1 MKYLASHEDTTR
13 GTSDFPIELYY
24 VDRTHPRY
32 EMPFHW
38 HMECELMRVLCGS
51 FLLTVDSQT
60 RILTQGDTAII
71 SSGAVHG
78 GIPSDCIY
86 ECLVFESGRLSQN
99 ANALFYNRYRDF
111 FDSDTLIHP
120 FHENGSI
127 CSVLIHQIFETMQQ
141 KSAGYELASIGL
153 IWQLFG
159 QLLQEHAY
167 TVTDPA
173 IRRNEKSTE
182 QIKSVLNYIRKNFAS
197 PLTLSE
203 LAAVLNMSP
212 EHFCRLFHSII
223 GKSPIDYVN
232 YYRIECA
239 CELLCTSCKSI
250 TDVAYSCG
258 FNDLSYFNRM
268 FKKYKK
274 ATPGCYRNTF
284 LIENKNG

>member
-1 MKYLASHEDTTR
+1 MKYLASHEDTAR

-24 VDRTHPRY
+24 VDMNHPRY

-38 HMECELMRVLCGS
+38 HMECELMRVLHGS
-51 FLLTVDSQT
+51 FSLTVDGLT
-60 RILTQGDTAII
+60 RILTQGDTAVI

-78 GIPSDCIY
+78 GFPSDCIY
-86 ECLVFESGRLSQN
+86 ECLVFEPGRLAQN
-99 ANALFYNRYRDF
+99 ASALFHNRYRDF

-120 FHENGSI
+120 FHENGST
-127 CSVLIHQIFETMQQ
+127 CSVLIHQLFETMQQ
-141 KSAGYELASIGL
+141 KGAGYELASIGL

-167 TVTDPA
+167 TVTDPSV
-173 IRRNEKSTE
+173 RRNAKSTE
-182 QIKSVLNYIRKNFAS
+182 QIKSVLNYIRKNFTS

-212 EHFCRLFHSII
+212 EHFCRLFRSII
-223 GKSPIDYVN
+223 GKSPVDYVN

-239 CELLCTSCKSI
+239 CEFLCTSCKSI
-250 TDVAYSCG
+250 TEIAYSCG

-274 ATPGCYRNTF
+274 ITPGCYRKTF
-284 LIENKNG
+284 LAENKNG

>member
-51 FLLTVDSQT
+51 FLLTVDSRT
-60 RILTQGDTAII
+60 HILTQGDTAII

-111 FDSDTLIHP
+111 FDSDTLIDP

-159 QLLQEHAY
+159 QLIQEHAY
-167 TVTDPA
+167 TVTNPA

-182 QIKSVLNYIRKNFAS
+182 QIKSVLNYIRKNFTS

-274 ATPGCYRNTF
+274 ATPGCYKKMF
-284 LIENKNG
+284 LTDNKKG

>member
-111 FDSDTLIHP
+111 FDSDTLIYP

-167 TVTDPA
+167 TVTNPA

-250 TDVAYSCG
+250 TEVAYSCG

-274 ATPGCYRNTF
+274 ITPGCYRKTF